1 MAIDARDQA
10 GVKPVEAPAR
20 PAVRLRWLDA
30 LRGIAVLAVVY
41 EHFGSYLIP
50 DLKLA
55 TSQYAHAG
63 TFGVMLFFLVSG
75 YIVPASIER
84 RGSVRNFWIG
94 RVFRL
99 YPAFVITITIAVL
112 IARFG
117 PGWVPASFDDQ
128 PATTVLG
135 HLTMLHEVIGVDNL
149 QHQFWTLAYEMVFYL
164 LVTAVF
170 VVGAHRF
177 SAEIAALLAGAAAGL
192 GGLMQTRLIAS
203 DPLSLRNLVVVTAL
217 VLVAGVVAVSGKR
230 RAVVLGG
237 AVLLGVFVLALLG
250 VNQRAGGWE
259 GFIILAVMFTG
270 TALYR
275 AEQKQISWVRV
286 VLAVLAV
293 VAAAVGSV
301 YAHGDMWHMV
311 GAERFPV
318 ERSWLGGLLLA
329 FGFFLGGMVLRH
341 RAVPGWLSWLGA
353 VSYSVYLLHFVV
365 IYLTKGWLVPY
376 QDGAWWQRLGLA
388 AGYLAVLLALSY
400 GCYRFVELP
409 FQTWG
414 RRVVK
419 RLPQPA

>member
-1 MAIDARDQA
+1 VAIDTRDQA
-10 GVKPVEAPAR
+10 GVNPVEAPAR

-50 DLKLA
+50 DLKFA
-55 TSQYAHAG
+55 TSRYAHAG

-84 RGSVRNFWIG
+84 RGSIRNFWIG

-99 YPAFVITITIAVL
+99 YPAFLITIMIAVL

-117 PGWVPASFDDQ
+117 PGWVPASFGDQ

-135 HLTMLHEVIGVDNL
+135 HLTMLHEVAGVQNM

-164 LVTAVF
+164 LVTVVF
-170 VVGAHRF
+170 VFGVHRF
-177 SAEIAALLAGAAAGL
+177 SAEIAALLAGAAVAL
-192 GGLMQTRLIAS
+192 GGLMPSRLIAA

-217 VLVAGVVAVSGKR
+217 VLFAGVVAVSGKR
-230 RAVVLGG
+230 PAVALGG

-250 VNQRAGGWE
+250 INQRAGGWE

-275 AEQKQISWVRV
+275 AEQKQTSWVRA

-293 VAAAVGSV
+293 VAAAIGSV
-301 YAHGDMWHMV
+301 YAYGDMWHMV
-311 GAERFPV
+311 GADRFPV

-329 FGFFLGGMVLRH
+329 FAFFGAGMVLRH
-341 RAVPGWLSWLGA
+341 RRVPAWLSWLGA
-353 VSYSVYLLHFVV
+353 ISYSVYLLHFVV

-376 QDGAWWQRLGLA
+376 QDGAWWQRSALA

-400 GCYRFVELP
+400 ACYRLVELP
-409 FQTWG
+409 FQSLG

-419 RLPQPA
+419 RLPQSA